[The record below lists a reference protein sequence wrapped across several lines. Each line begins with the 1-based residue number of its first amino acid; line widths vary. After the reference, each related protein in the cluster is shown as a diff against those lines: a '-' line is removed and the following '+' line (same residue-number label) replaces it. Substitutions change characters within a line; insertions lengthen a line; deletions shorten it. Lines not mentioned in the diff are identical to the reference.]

1 MWLWLVAG
9 ICGMGE
15 LLLETELDEEQEEY
29 ASFSHANARSML
41 HIVNDVLDFSKVES
55 NKVRTR
61 RGCEFASPRPQ
72 LTRWLV

>member
-55 NKVRTR
+55 NKVRPR
-61 RGCEFASPRPQ
+61 LGCGSQVSVRS
-72 LTRWLV
+72 